1 MPPRVG
7 GDALVT
13 CKDSSRFA
21 SVHLL
26 EKEEQAV
33 KRFVLVLVTLG
44 LTVLGALGVAH
55 ALTTISFPLV
65 PASGGVAGCLPDA
78 RGDVTVFHKEDI
90 LGVDTLKLKA
100 SGLPANTDFAVFLT
114 SADAF
119 ATPPFGAAEYVGDF
133 TTNAAGIGS
142 LKVDAIIAEAF
153 VSTPVGTARVRADL
167 DHLVFWFADPAQ
179 AQAACGLTA
188 VTPFD
193 GDGQAGPAAM
203 SSQGPTGLEQFP

>member
-1 MPPRVG
+1 MRRSG
-7 GDALVT
+7 LLV
-13 CKDSSRFA
+13 
-21 SVHLL
+21 
-26 EKEEQAV
+26 
-33 KRFVLVLVTLG
+33 VLVTFG

-55 ALTTISFPLV
+55 ALTTISFDLV
-65 PASGGVAGCLPDA
+65 PASAAVANCLPHA
-78 RGDVTVFHKEDI
+78 TGDVTVLHKEDP
-90 LGVDTLKLKA
+90 LGVDTLHLDVR
-100 SGLPANTDFAVFLT
+100 GLPSNTDFAVFLT

-119 ATPPFGAAEYVGDF
+119 ATPPFGAVTYIGDF

-142 LKVDAIIAEAF
+142 LKVDAIITEAF
-153 VSTPVGTARVRADL
+153 VSTPGTPRVRADL

-203 SSQGPTGLEQFP
+203 SSQGATGLEAFPE